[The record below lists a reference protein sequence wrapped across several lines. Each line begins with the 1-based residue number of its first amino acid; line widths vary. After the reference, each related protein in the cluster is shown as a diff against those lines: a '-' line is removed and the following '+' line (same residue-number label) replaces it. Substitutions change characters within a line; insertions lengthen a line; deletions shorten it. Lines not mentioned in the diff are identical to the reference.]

1 MRTILAALGC
11 AVLTGCAALNAPE
24 RGGPAKV
31 DKPAPVASVPAKLPE
46 RPDEGAQLA
55 SLLAGSRNFGSM
67 KAEEQ
72 KQELNDANQSFNRDR
87 SPYARLRLA
96 LLLSVPGTGVDDD
109 ARAATLLEPMTGT
122 AAGAQPAGPLQEMAV
137 FLSNQLAERTRERK
151 RTAQFKDQLDA
162 LRAVEKS
169 LIERSQGKAR

>member
-1 MRTILAALGC
+1 
-11 AVLTGCAALNAPE
+11 VLTGCAALNAPE

-46 RPDEGAQLA
+46 RADEGAQLA
-55 SLLAGSRNFGSM
+55 SLLAGSRNFGNM

-72 KQELNDANQSFNRDR
+72 KQELNDATQSFNRDR
-87 SPYARLRLA
+87 SAYARLRLA

-109 ARAATLLEPMTGT
+109 ARAATLLEPMT
-122 AAGAQPAGPLQEMAV
+122 GAQPAGPLQEMAV

-169 LIERSQGKAR
+169 LMERSQGKAR